1 MEITQWQKCQ
11 SLTFWNATL
20 YDSSQGKELIKQ
32 MFPLIASIV
41 GDFWKLAL
49 IGFASLSFNHTQY
62 QEIQFQIIM
71 NYQAWI

>member
-1 MEITQWQKCQ
+1 MQITQWQKCQ

-20 YDSSQGKELIKQ
+20 YDSSQGKELIKL

-49 IGFASLSFNHTQY
+49 IGFA
-62 QEIQFQIIM
+62 
-71 NYQAWI
+71 